1 MDGMKI
7 KTFFQN
13 STFRVAQ
20 EEESAR
26 SSAEEEVQEEFG
38 LLGVREE
45 GSVLDPQDGE
55 EAVVLLVRHPPRL
68 AQYLLGG
75 G

>member
-1 MDGMKI
+1 MI
-7 KTFFQN
+7 FLSFFR
-13 STFRVAQ
+13 TTQ
-20 EEESAR
+20 EEEGAG
-26 SSAEEEVQEEFG
+26 SSVEEEVQEKLG

-45 GSVLDPQDGE
+45 GSLLDPQDGE